1 MGSNDSCL
9 TELEKM
15 TEGFTRSAKKN
26 SRNTALKPSE
36 NGKNTTQRMST
47 AV

>member
-9 TELEKM
+9 TELEKI